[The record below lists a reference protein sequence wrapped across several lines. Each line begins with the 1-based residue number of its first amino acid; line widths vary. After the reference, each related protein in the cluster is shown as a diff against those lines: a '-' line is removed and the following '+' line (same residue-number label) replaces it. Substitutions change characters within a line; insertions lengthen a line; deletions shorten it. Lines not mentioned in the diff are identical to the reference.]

1 MSRINIILNKVNKE
15 ELHSSTF
22 ITGFPGFGL
31 VGYLASKHLAYALN
45 LKRAGFIETLYVP
58 ESTFY
63 INNVGIVYPFELYY
77 GSINDV
83 KLLVLVNHTVPEVR
97 ERAKFA
103 RAIAQ
108 WVKELRVSETFLL
121 GGLDPSIRESSGE
134 VYRWIPFGGTRR
146 KMNAPILEERYV
158 VGPLALLMMYL
169 DIFEV
174 PGVTILSYAEPYRP
188 DPRASATAITALS
201 DALDVSVD
209 VSQLSREAEIIE
221 EIEKSIQKSLESG
234 SKPPYPMYM

>member
-1 MSRINIILNKVNKE
+1 MGGISIVLNKVNRE
-15 ELHSSTF
+15 DLRSSTF

-63 INNVGIVYPFELYY
+63 INNVGVVYPFELYY
-77 GSINDV
+77 GLVNNV
-83 KLLVLVNHTVPEVR
+83 KMLVLVNHTVPEAR
-97 ERAKFA
+97 ERTKFA
-103 RAIAQ
+103 KAIAQ
-108 WVKELRVSETFLL
+108 WLKELEVSEAFLL

-174 PGVTILSYAEPYRP
+174 PGITILSYAEPYRP

-221 EIEKSIQKSLESG
+221 EVERNIQKSLESG
-234 SKPPYPMYM
+234 SKSPYPMYM